1 MAYAENGKKE
11 KSMFEFMTGLVLF
24 TLIFTA
30 ASILIGVTL
39 REHFEVL
46 LEKRLAQP
54 LAADGAAPVIVID
67 AGHGGEDGGCSV
79 DGILEKDL
87 NLALSENIYDICC
100 FMGIPAKMTRSDD
113 RLLYDMYGELGDYTG
128 KKKTYDLKN
137 RLRFASENGG
147 VYLGIHMNKFPQSQY
162 SGLQTYYSPN
172 NEESRV
178 YAEKIQEYVRTYI
191 QNSNTREIKKAD
203 SSIFILS
210 KTQMPAVLVECGFL
224 SNPEEL
230 SLLNS
235 TNYRRDLSLG
245 IFCAVTGTAEE
256 IE

>member
-1 MAYAENGKKE
+1 MINAEKE
-11 KSMFEFMTGLVLF
+11 TTKKSMFEFMAGLILF

-39 REHFEVL
+39 REHFSTL
-46 LEKRLAQP
+46 TDKRLATP
-54 LAADGAAPVIVID
+54 LAAEATPLIVID

-79 DGILEKDL
+79 GEVLEKDL
-87 NLALSENIYDICC
+87 NLMVSENIYDICR
-100 FMGIPAKMTRSDD
+100 FMGVPAKMTRSED
-113 RLLYDMYGELGDYTG
+113 RLLYDMYGDLSDYTG

-137 RLRFASENGG
+137 RVRFASENGG

-172 NEESRV
+172 NEESRA
-178 YAEKIQEYVRTYI
+178 YAEKIQEYVRAYI
-191 QNSNTREIKKAD
+191 QNTNTREIKKAD
-203 SSIFILS
+203 SSIYILS
-210 KTQMPAVLVECGFL
+210 KTELPAVLVECGFL

-235 TNYRRDLSLG
+235 SNYRRSLALG
-245 IFCAVTGTAEE
+245 IFCAVADTASGVE
-256 IE
+256 